1 MRFRLKNARA
11 MYQRMITKMF
21 GHLMGS
27 KMEAYIN
34 DMVVKRREEP
44 HNLRDQAEEFYILET
59 HNLKLNA
66 AKWAFGK
73 ILGKF
78 LGDLVTWRRIETNQ
92 EQIVVI

>member
-1 MRFRLKNARA
+1 
-11 MYQRMITKMF
+11 
-21 GHLMGS
+21 MGS

-66 AKWAFGK
+66 PK
-73 ILGKF
+73 
-78 LGDLVTWRRIETNQ
+78 
-92 EQIVVI
+92 